1 MHESGIVDRSCTRD
15 PLSLSGSICLFI
27 SPSVCL
33 SLCLAD
39 RLRAKGSLL
48 WPAAIL
54 PRPLSILAHSFTLV
68 LTSSPLCLP
77 ALLPSPPVVC
87 ARRPTG
93 GYMPNVTH
101 SLTHARTRARALSLT
116 HSLFLTRT
124 DRRVLTQ
131 RYTHTYTLSLLY
143 KRTLPHTP
151 DNQLALT
158 YPTSHAHT
166 HTHTL
171 SFMQTHARARALSL
185 TTTNRRFPT
194 VTQRQLLAA
203 KAASTRASA
212 P

>member
-131 RYTHTYTLSLLY
+131 RYTHIHSLSPIQTHSPTHTRQPTGAYIPNVTRTHAHTYSLFHANS
-143 KRTLPHTP
+143 RARARSLPH
-151 DNQLALT
+151 DNQPAVPHG
-158 YPTSHAHT
+158 YPTSAPRGQGSLHT
-166 HTHTL
+166 
-171 SFMQTHARARALSL
+171 R
-185 TTTNRRFPT
+185 
-194 VTQRQLLAA
+194 
-203 KAASTRASA
+203 
-212 P
+212 